1 MFKLGLLLSSLSCL
15 LTENAFAAVCH
26 ITEID
31 KCGTDVLNDYSIPE
45 EICKDYPYTSCTVP
59 TYLYDQCP
67 DDNTRYRACVKDTD
81 RACTDPQ
88 VILKN

>member
-1 MFKLGLLLSSLSCL
+1 MFKLGLLLSSLSFL

-31 KCGTDVLNDYSIPE
+31 KCGTDVLNDYFIPE

-59 TYLYDQCP
+59 TYLYDQ
-67 DDNTRYRACVKDTD
+67 
-81 RACTDPQ
+81 
-88 VILKN
+88 